1 MGGVA
6 KAIIKPIAKLVMP
19 SAPAM
24 PAIPEPQPLPE
35 APKYDD
41 TAREEDVAE
50 KRAAIRRNRKGRS
63 STILTTASGL
73 AMTKLLLKKQC

>member
-1 MGGVA
+1 MGGVV
-6 KAIIKPIAKLVMP
+6 KAIVKPFMP

-41 TAREEDVAE
+41 TAREEEETMSMWQSAPY
-50 KRAAIRRNRKGRS
+50 RP
-63 STILTTASGL
+63 L
-73 AMTKLLLKKQC
+73 